1 MAALG
6 RRWLGSFSLS
16 FFSFLFFFCFQT
28 VFLHSFVWRVRA
40 AVCFDP
46 PLTQCQRNPVDIFRD
61 DMTRAAKQGLF
72 CVDVDLAPHHGST
85 GFFRSPDVQ
94 NYLGETLAEEG
105 IKVCIVLCFVSAC
118 VSHDVQISFGEPVL
132 VNGYPS
138 CRLSWYST
146 RRVVK
151 WSRVVRE
158 EVSAKYYKE
167 HGVPETAPGVVTGGQ
182 KPLAAGSE
190 NDSMTNFA
198 DVKVPRYSDDVRKGG
213 VNYNTSGAVVSAI
226 RGRREEQA
234 AE

>member
-1 MAALG
+1 MG
-6 RRWLGSFSLS
+6 KIRK
-16 FFSFLFFFCFQT
+16 
-28 VFLHSFVWRVRA
+28 RVRGLYTLSSGTCTMSLA
-40 AVCFDP
+40 AQAQALVHKARE
-46 PLTQCQRNPVDIFRD
+46 RNPVDIFRD

-105 IKVCIVLCFVSAC
+105 IK
-118 VSHDVQISFGEPVL
+118 ISFGEPVL

-234 AE
+234 AERAAQAAEAEAR